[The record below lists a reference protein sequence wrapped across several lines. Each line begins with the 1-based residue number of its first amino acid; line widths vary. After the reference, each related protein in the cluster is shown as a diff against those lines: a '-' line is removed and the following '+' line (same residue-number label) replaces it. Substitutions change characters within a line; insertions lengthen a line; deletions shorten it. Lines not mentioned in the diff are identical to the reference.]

1 MSWPLSAE
9 GELSGNSVSGS
20 TCPSGQ
26 YEDGP
31 GDCRACAFSAL
42 ALWVVLVLSGLAVC
56 GVAWWLGNL
65 ALQRMAAATGG
76 GGGRGVAGQ
85 AVAHGAA
92 GAMQARHAMTA
103 FSATTTSYQFL
114 FLFQIHLTWPT
125 VVSDVWRWLTDFAS
139 LAWFRLEFLFDA
151 FKSLC
156 TGQYVPQAAVLLAP
170 FVMFS
175 SIYCVSRQHA
185 KRKEDEVC
193 RPFESSHPHR
203 RELLSRI
210 HDGYSTNSRSWS
222 ARAVYIL
229 TRWYATRANKLQAV
243 SNHVTRCSCV

>member
-1 MSWPLSAE
+1 MVACGLAFDCWGLIRDDTDRASEQARLYIMSWPLVSAAS
-9 GELSGNSVSGS
+9 GDLSGNSASGS

-31 GDCRACAFSAL
+31 GDCRTCAFSAL
-42 ALWVVLVLSGLAVC
+42 ALWAILVVSGLAVC
-56 GVAWWLGNL
+56 GVAWCLGNL
-65 ALQRMAAATGG
+65 ALKRVAAATGG
-76 GGGRGVAGQ
+76 GVGQ
-85 AVAHGAA
+85 AAAHGAA
-92 GAMQARHAMTA
+92 GAMQARHAMTT

-125 VVSDVWRWLTDFAS
+125 AVSDVWRWLTNFAS

-170 FVMFS
+170 FAMFS

-185 KRKEDEVC
+185 KRKEAEVG

-203 RELLSRI
+203 TESCNRV
-210 HDGYSTNSRSWS
+210 YTT
-222 ARAVYIL
+222 AVAL
-229 TRWYATRANKLQAV
+229 
-243 SNHVTRCSCV
+243 

>member
-1 MSWPLSAE
+1 MSWLLMSAAS

-31 GDCRACAFSAL
+31 GDCRACTFSAL
-42 ALWVVLVLSGLAVC
+42 ALWVILVVSGLAVC
-56 GVAWWLGNL
+56 GVAWWLGTL
-65 ALQRMAAATGG
+65 ALQRVAAATGDDGAG
-76 GGGRGVAGQ
+76 GGVGQ
-85 AVAHGAA
+85 AAAHGAA

-125 VVSDVWRWLTDFAS
+125 AVSDVWRWLTDFAS

-170 FVMFS
+170 FAMFS
-175 SIYCVSRQHA
+175 SIYCVSRLRA
-185 KRKEDEVC
+185 KRMEAEVC
-193 RPFESSHPHR
+193 RPFESSHIHTA
-203 RELLSRI
+203 ESCSRV
-210 HDGYSTNSRSWS
+210 YTT
-222 ARAVYIL
+222 AVAL
-229 TRWYATRANKLQAV
+229 TRDPGPRV
-243 SNHVTRCSCV
+243 RCTY

>member
-65 ALQRMAAATGG
+65 ALQRMAAATGDG
-76 GGGRGVAGQ
+76 AGHRGVGQ

-125 VVSDVWRWLTDFAS
+125 VVSDVWRWLTNFAS

-170 FVMFS
+170 FAMFS
-175 SIYCVSRQHA
+175 SIYCVSRLHA
-185 KRKEDEVC
+185 KRKEAEVGTSH
-193 RPFESSHPHR
+193 SSQVIHTAQRVAIAYTR
-203 RELLSRI
+203 RL
-210 HDGYSTNSRSWS
+210 
-222 ARAVYIL
+222 
-229 TRWYATRANKLQAV
+229 
-243 SNHVTRCSCV
+243 